1 MSTTY
6 HLVYAAGVLPGFEPA
21 AVRAALGAR
30 LKLDEAQLAALFSG
44 RRAVIKRGLDLQ
56 KAQQWVQR
64 FAALGAQ
71 LSMEEDVAA
80 AAPVASVAAT
90 SAPAGL
96 SLVPMAAVAMP
107 PSEPEPAATR
117 LPEPAP
123 APQFD
128 AGTKAE
134 ARGDMDAPSSR
145 QGFGSTRH
153 APPPRDFRS
162 WAHEDEPALFGTS
175 MEGRVGRLRYTSG
188 ILWMLVIFLAI
199 LTVALRSIG
208 IVSGLVFLISAV
220 AFLFLTIRLNVLR
233 LHDLNLTGWW
243 AVLSVVPTVGTI
255 MTLVLMFWPGNPD
268 DNDYGPRPEA
278 GSVMS
283 IVIAI
288 LVLVAVGALLLW
300 SSIRMLGSFFGH

>member
-1 MSTTY
+1 MSITY

-21 AVRAALGAR
+21 AVRVALGKR
-30 LKLDEAQLAALFSG
+30 LQLDEAQLEALFSG

-56 KAQQWVQR
+56 KAQRWVQR

-80 AAPVASVAAT
+80 AAPAAPVAAT
-90 SAPAGL
+90 PVPAGL
-96 SLVPMAAVAMP
+96 SLEPMAVAAMP
-107 PSEPEPAATR
+107 PSEPEPAAPR

-128 AGTKAE
+128 AGASTQ
-134 ARGDMDAPSSR
+134 ARSDMDAQPSR
-145 QGFGSTRH
+145 QGFGSTRN
-153 APPPRDFRS
+153 APPLRDFRS
-162 WAHEDEPALFGTS
+162 WAHEDEPALFGTR
-175 MEGRVGRLRYTSG
+175 MEGRVGRLRYASG
-188 ILWMLVIFLAI
+188 NLWMLVVFLAI
-199 LTVALRSIG
+199 LTITLRSIG
-208 IVSGLVFLISAV
+208 IVTGLVFLISAV
-220 AFLFLTIRLNVLR
+220 AFLFLTIRLTVLR

-268 DNDYGPRPEA
+268 DNDHGPRPEA

-300 SSIRMLGSFFGH
+300 SSIHMLGSFFGH